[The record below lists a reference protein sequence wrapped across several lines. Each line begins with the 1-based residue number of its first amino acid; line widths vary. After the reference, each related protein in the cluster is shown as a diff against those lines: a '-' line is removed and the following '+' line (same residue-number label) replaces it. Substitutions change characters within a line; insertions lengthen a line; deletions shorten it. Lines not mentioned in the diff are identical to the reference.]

1 MLLNGVLLGEVL
13 LGEVLLGEAL
23 LGEAL
28 LGGALPGRKVRARS
42 VGLRSRA
49 GHAPTWLRA
58 PAFPLQGEGPACFVG
73 MCCRVLR
80 LVKGPFALR
89 P

>member
-1 MLLNGVLLGEVL
+1 MLLNGVLLNGVLLSGALLGEVL
-13 LGEVLLGEAL
+13 LGEVLR
-23 LGEAL
+23 
-28 LGGALPGRKVRARS
+28 GGALPGRKVRARS